1 MTRRVQYEV
10 GQVFGWLTLERKR
23 LGESKP
29 GISGER
35 WDCRC
40 RCGAPHDVALEQL
53 RSGRVRACR
62 RCAKAYRASEDE
74 RMMR

>member
-1 MTRRVQYEV
+1 MRQRVQYAA

-23 LGESKP
+23 FSEIKP
-29 GISGER
+29 GICGER

-40 RCGAPHDVALEQL
+40 RCGNAHDVALEQL

-74 RMMR
+74 RLS